1 MTALRT
7 VQPDQMGA
15 GGPGGGIFDWIND
28 DPELLAAC
36 AAAVDPLEMAA
47 RLETHGMSR
56 QVAVESFG
64 FPDVFSAARFV
75 YETLP
80 FETDGARAAK
90 PEPMGGP
97 ADLLRGALYAL
108 PAVFLPVV
116 VAGFAFHS
124 HWWAMPI
131 GLTVAWAVS
140 QAAVVT
146 GWAQR
151 AREDRRSD
159 SLVAMVSIVVSTAV
173 CLGGAL
179 LAWRVMGGN
188 EASVLEAV
196 GVATYV
202 AAAGVLV
209 FHDSEWLL
217 AICMVP
223 AAVGAACY
231 IGLLPITMTHR
242 TSAWLVTSTVAIVAV
257 AAIGCIRPQGWH
269 RPVLEAADLV
279 RACKYSLYG
288 LGCGLLTSAFIG
300 FADESNPKGGALVI
314 AVLPLLATLGL
325 MEWQLRSFKSRAKR
339 ALSTAPGLDQ
349 FAGRIRSDLLIS
361 TGAYVAALAVLSA
374 VSIVIGHE
382 RHDSLVTLLVA
393 SVSAI
398 GVSFFL
404 ALLLASSG
412 QINPVLM
419 SFGATLVVFVASL
432 AVAHAT
438 RGHITLAVG
447 LITLLVSTG
456 TAIVLLSISALRVL
470 PSPFNY

>member
-7 VQPDQMGA
+7 DQPDRMDA
-15 GGPGGGIFDWIND
+15 GSPRGEIFDWVNG

-36 AAAVDPLEMAA
+36 AAAVDPLEVAA
-47 RLETHGMSR
+47 RLETHGLSK

-64 FPDVFSAARFV
+64 FPDVFSTAQFIYAS
-75 YETLP
+75 LA
-80 FETDGARAAK
+80 FETEGVQDTS

-116 VAGFAFHS
+116 VGGFAIHS

-146 GWAQR
+146 GWTLR
-151 AREDRRSD
+151 ALDDQRSD
-159 SLVAMVSIVVSTAV
+159 SLVAMASIVVSAAV
-173 CLGGAL
+173 CLGGAF
-179 LAWRVMGGN
+179 LAWHVVGGN

-196 GVATYV
+196 GVAVYV

-209 FHDSEWLL
+209 FHNSEWLL
-217 AICMVP
+217 AVSMVP
-223 AAVGAACY
+223 AAVGSLCY

-242 TSAWLVTSTVAIVAV
+242 TSAWLVASTVVIVAV
-257 AAIGCIRPQGWH
+257 AAIGSIRPQGWR
-269 RPVLEAADLV
+269 RPALDAPDLV

-325 MEWQLRSFKSRAKR
+325 MEWQLRSFQSRAKR
-339 ALSTAPGLDQ
+339 ALSTTPGLDQ
-349 FAGRIRSDLLIS
+349 FAGRIRSDLLCS
-361 TGAYVAALAVLSA
+361 AGAYVAALAILST
-374 VSIVIGHE
+374 VSIVIGHD
-382 RHDSLVTLLVA
+382 RHDSMVTLLVA
-393 SVSAI
+393 SVAAI

-412 QINPVLM
+412 QINPVLV
-419 SFGATLVVFVASL
+419 SFGATLVVFVVTL
-432 AVAHAT
+432 AAVHAT

-447 LITLLVSTG
+447 LITLLLSTV